1 MLRQAGYTQ
10 SFYLFCLLK
19 AITYKSKDQL
29 KKLSG
34 KLANKYNENNRV
46 SLITGGRPYFDHLI
60 ALISK
65 AKATVYLQTYILA
78 EDHTGRQVMESLT
91 EATAR
96 GVDVFLMV
104 DGYASQSLSKNFI
117 RQLHEKGIKFKFFE
131 PLFRSRQFYLGRR
144 LHHKVCVVDV
154 KYALVGGINIADH
167 YNDLPGNPPWLDFAL
182 SVEGE
187 VVQELLILCQK
198 TWNGFQPLKKI
209 PTLNHVPSFVI
220 AEADR
225 SKVRMRRNDWV
236 RWKDEISL
244 SYIELFRGA
253 KSQVTVLSSYF
264 LPGRVFRKAIKSARR
279 RGVEI
284 TVIVAGIS
292 DVKIAKMAERFMYEW
307 LLSQGIKIYEYNRT
321 VLHGKLA
328 ICDDDWIT
336 LGSFNVN
343 DISTYA
349 SVELNL
355 DVKNPVFASELRQH
369 LDQHV
374 INHSTLITDSYRASR
389 TNRLKRFVQWSAF
402 AIIRTLIYFFT
413 FYFKRIV
420 KTDETKT

>member
-1 MLRQAGYTQ
+1 MPNTP
-10 SFYLFCLLK
+10 
-19 AITYKSKDQL
+19 T
-29 KKLSG
+29 
-34 KLANKYNENNRV
+34 NKYSENNRV
-46 SLITGGRPYFDHLI
+46 GLVTGGRPYFDHLI
-60 ALISK
+60 DLLSK
-65 AKATVYLQTYILA
+65 AERTIYLQTYIFA
-78 EDHTGRQVMESLT
+78 EDETGNSVL
-91 EATAR
+91 EALVEAVDR

-117 RQLHEKGIKFKFFE
+117 INLKREGIKFKFFE

-144 LHHKVCVVDV
+144 LHHKVCVIDV
-154 KYALVGGINIADH
+154 SYALVGGINIADH

-187 VVQELLILCQK
+187 IVQELLILCQK

-209 PTLNHVPSFVI
+209 PEVENLPSFSI
-220 AEADR
+220 PLEER
-225 SKVRMRRNDWV
+225 SQVRMRRNDWV

-253 KSQVTVLSSYF
+253 KSKIIILSSYF
-264 LPGRVFRKAIKSARR
+264 LPGRVFRKAIRNARN
-279 RGVEI
+279 RGVEV

-307 LLSQGIKIYEYNRT
+307 LLSNGIKIYEYNKT
-321 VLHGKLA
+321 ILHGKLA

-355 DVKNPVFASELRQH
+355 DVKNPKFAQTLRHHLELS
-369 LDQHV
+369 V
-374 INHSTLITDSYRASR
+374 ISNSTPISDSYRTNR
-389 TNRLKRFVQWSAF
+389 TNRLKRLVQWSAF
-402 AIIRTLIYFFT
+402 ATIRTLIYFFT

-420 KTDETKT
+420 RTEEK